1 MNRLRSPDPR
11 APCVERRTRGAAQKR
26 RGGCAAEKRWWGRP
40 SPAWKAGSLVPRPWR
55 GFPVPTA
62 AESPL
67 SGGSG
72 KPIPQAA
79 LPPAPFT
86 QGGLYG
92 AASPQISQCRFA
104 AKTLCAPG
112 RFDKRKKCGRAAARM
127 IYDCLFRIRH
137 SRALRRVISL
147 VRASTR
153 SYWGVS
159 TRGVPSR
166 TRGRRRCL
174 HRKMHRRFQPQVRG
188 VAKTGTDGQMGSCSD
203 MIGSSLR
210 SRAAPGLLPA
220 AGACFSPRH
229 QCSTD
234 GGNILSKTVGKGVFS
249 KIFSDFFEKGPEK
262 PRFSRSFSG
271 KRAKAGDFSKRRGP
285 GGGDI
290 SPKMG

>member
-1 MNRLRSPDPR
+1 MTKNPPRQGRFFTALLRRAASAAFDAGSPWVGRPESIKLKGPRCAVRSGVGKRPRGALFYGASAPRRECGVRRREPLGGATGVYSIKR
-11 APCVERRTRGAAQKR
+11 AP
-26 RGGCAAEKRWWGRP
+26 
-40 SPAWKAGSLVPRPWR
+40 
-55 GFPVPTA
+55 
-62 AESPL
+62 
-67 SGGSG
+67 
-72 KPIPQAA
+72 AA
-79 LPPAPFT
+79 LCAV
-86 QGGLYG
+86 GWR
-92 AASPQISQCRFA
+92 S
-104 AKTLCAPG
+104 APG